1 MLYWNAY
8 SKKNKSYIAEFEKD
22 GYGQKRIRF
31 CQIKPAEIANIN
43 LNFIK
48 LITNQHLESPPD
60 TSDTSDSDSDGG
72 PPIRVKHFE

>member
-1 MLYWNAY
+1 VLYWNAY

-22 GYGQKRIRF
+22 GFGQKRISF

-48 LITNQHLESPPD
+48 LITNQHLESPD
-60 TSDTSDSDSDGG
+60 SSDTSDSDSDGG

>member
-8 SKKNKSYIAEFEKD
+8 SKKNKSNIAEFEKD
-22 GYGQKRIRF
+22 GYGQKRISF

-60 TSDTSDSDSDGG
+60 TSDMSDSDSDEG